1 MCTTLSIVKVF
12 GIDHNCEVLIVI
24 LKIKS
29 GLLLITAT
37 GDKGY
42 RRLIEHDLSSISRC
56 SNNLTQ
62 AGDFQ
67 LKYHPPL
74 KRTQKEL

>member
-12 GIDHNCEVLIVI
+12 GIDHSCEVLNVI

-29 GLLLITAT
+29 GLLLITT
-37 GDKGY
+37 SGD
-42 RRLIEHDLSSISRC
+42 LWSVSISRC
-56 SNNLTQ
+56 SSNITQ

-67 LKYHPPL
+67 LKYHPP
-74 KRTQKEL
+74 TQKNAERIITTVISRS

>member
-12 GIDHNCEVLIVI
+12 GIDHSWEVLNVI

-37 GDKGY
+37 KALWSMIFPVYPDVVAI
-42 RRLIEHDLSSISRC
+42 L
-56 SNNLTQ
+56 
-62 AGDFQ
+62 
-67 LKYHPPL
+67 P
-74 KRTQKEL
+74 KREIFN